1 MIRIASG
8 LSAAALALAACGNDA
23 AETPVVA
30 QGPNVAEQTC
40 LLAVTRETGN
50 PDVVLLGSQFSE
62 AGTLVRVGVGEARA
76 PWQCIAYDDGT
87 TGGIMFMGDEGAL

>member
-8 LSAAALALAACGNDA
+8 LWAAVLALAACGNDGA
-23 AETPVVA
+23 GTPVVA
-30 QGPNVAEQTC
+30 QAPNVAEQTC

-50 PDVVLLGSQFSE
+50 SDVMLLGSQFSE
-62 AGTLVRVGVGEARA
+62 AGTLVRVGVGETRA

-87 TGGIMFMGDEGAL
+87 IGGIMFMGGEGAL